1 MVFPWYPFME
11 FRVWIDTT
19 GQLLC
24 PEAFAA
30 SSFFR
35 SSFPLGWH
43 DPTFHASMPG
53 SKIRPS
59 KFSAAKKKVSRKQRA
74 AVSNQ
79 KHLKKGIACSKDWKA
94 PPQSLLLANF
104 KQDWTFADVATWSD
118 LKAWKIDPKKGFSFF
133 VPNQTKHKP
142 SCRRRR
148 CCERRAVYRLQERNW
163 HASNAVT
170 LWFLLHLRPEVQA

>member
-1 MVFPWYPFME
+1 
-11 FRVWIDTT
+11 
-19 GQLLC
+19 
-24 PEAFAA
+24 
-30 SSFFR
+30 
-35 SSFPLGWH
+35 
-43 DPTFHASMPG
+43 MPG

-118 LKAWKIDPKKGFSFF
+118 LKAWKIDPKKGFSFLF
-133 VPNQTKHKP
+133 PTKRNINPHAGEDAAA
-142 SCRRRR
+142 RDGLFTVT
-148 CCERRAVYRLQERNW
+148 ERATDMLAMR
-163 HASNAVT
+163 
-170 LWFLLHLRPEVQA
+170 